1 MSLFRG
7 WRAGG
12 ARSVVA
18 AIALFG
24 ASCGQSTPT
33 DTIVDT
39 DTTVENDG
47 GHTESTVSTVS
58 TVEIPPG
65 EGLTLRL
72 TGELADGLLCPGGQR
87 PCFSLDRQPETT
99 DGRVRLVGRLVDGV
113 VIVASQEDVPVE
125 RTGRFP
131 DECEGKRA
139 SGADRDGVLEAFEEY
154 KQSIV
159 DRYAILWV
167 SQTNVLHVGVV
178 GDAEDVEAAIA
189 DLGLREDLC
198 VVGGFAK
205 SEQELQGFADQ
216 IGDVVDQWRSEGREL
231 DSFGWAPD
239 PFEGAVV
246 MDVFRVD
253 VDMLASLAPIGDGA
267 VRVNSAIEVLDGS
280 LDDLAA
286 ALDDQ
291 SAELPAPDISI
302 ACGRVAFPTVPADID
317 GLAPL
322 DADAEA
328 ALEGALAGPAA
339 GEASYFVDEYTWSVV
354 SRTEAELV
362 LFGQPTVA
370 LDGAAGQT
378 TPYASMTFD
387 RVGDEW
393 SVNGFGQ
400 CRLEVSALGLG
411 PATVILDP
419 DIAPDPTS
427 TELAVL
433 IRERACSGGQ
443 APVDREI
450 VPVVTETETT
460 VELIVLVAPV
470 IGGATCPGNPLHPI
484 TVTLQQPLGDRTV
497 IDGATQPGVVRSW
510 PPGQQDLDG

>member
-1 MSLFRG
+1 MSLLKG
-7 WRAGG
+7 WCV
-12 ARSVVA
+12 ARVWCVVA
-18 AIALFG
+18 VIALFG
-24 ASCGQSTPT
+24 ASCGQSTVT
-33 DTIVDT
+33 DAVVST
-39 DTTVENDG
+39 DIDADADVETDDAHTELTVEAP
-47 GHTESTVSTVS
+47 V
-58 TVEIPPG
+58 G

-72 TGELADGLLCPGGQR
+72 TGEMADGLLCPGGQR
-87 PCFSLDRQPETT
+87 PCFLLDRQPETT

-113 VIVASQEDVPVE
+113 VIVASQEEVPVE

-139 SGADRDGVLEAFEEY
+139 NGADRDGVLEAFETY

-167 SQTNVLHVGVV
+167 SQTNVFHVGVV
-178 GDAEDVEAAIA
+178 GEAADVEAAIA
-189 DLGLREDLC
+189 DLGLGEDLC

-205 SEQELQGFADQ
+205 SEQELRGFADQ
-216 IGDVVDQWRSEGREL
+216 ISGVVDQWRSDGREL

-239 PFEGAVV
+239 PFEGTVV

-253 VDMLASLAPIGDGA
+253 AQMLASLAPIGDGV

-280 LDDLAA
+280 LSDLAA
-286 ALDDQ
+286 ALDEGT
-291 SAELPAPDISI
+291 AELPAPDISI
-302 ACGRVAFPTVPADID
+302 TCGRVTFPTVPADIS

-322 DADAEA
+322 DAEAEA
-328 ALEGALAGPAA
+328 ALEAALTGPAG
-339 GEASYFVDEYTWSVV
+339 GEASYFVDEYTWSIV
-354 SRTEAELV
+354 SRTEAELL

-370 LDGAAGQT
+370 TDGASGQAS
-378 TPYASMTFD
+378 PYASMTFD

-411 PATVILDP
+411 SATVILDP
-419 DIAPDPTS
+419 DRAPDPTS
-427 TELAVL
+427 TELPVL
-433 IRERACSGGQ
+433 IRERDCSGGQ

-450 VPVVTETETT
+450 VPVVTETDTT
-460 VELIVLVAPV
+460 IELIVLVAPV

-484 TVTLQQPLGDRTV
+484 TVTLEQPFGDRV
-497 IDGATQPGVVRSW
+497 VVDGATQPGIVRDW
-510 PPGQQDLDG
+510 PPTQQDLDG